1 MATEPG
7 REFDQPANYPYLT
20 VASPS
25 CHDVTPL
32 RAWWVR
38 IMTWHSSG
46 GCASWHGIRLVGA
59 HHGMAFGWWVRIM
72 AWHSA
77 SWHGIRLGY

>member
-1 MATEPG
+1 MGKMVQQLGLLGLRIQRMATEPG

-38 IMTWHSSG
+38 IM
-46 GCASWHGIRLVGA
+46 AFGIRP
-59 HHGMAFGWWVRIM
+59 
-72 AWHSA
+72 
-77 SWHGIRLGY
+77 GY